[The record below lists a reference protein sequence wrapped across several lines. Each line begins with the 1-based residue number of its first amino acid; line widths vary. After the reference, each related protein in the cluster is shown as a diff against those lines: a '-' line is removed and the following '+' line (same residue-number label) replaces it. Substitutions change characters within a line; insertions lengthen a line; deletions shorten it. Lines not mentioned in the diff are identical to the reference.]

1 LVDFWRI
8 MRYIEMEMKKKNYSI
23 IIVTGATSANK
34 EFVISSKLI
43 KNSLLAF
50 SVLLLIFG
58 FVIFDYLTTSFD
70 KEKMKRLESENT
82 EKAETISELTASF
95 RSLKRSLD
103 RMETYKKR
111 IMVAVGLISPDAL
124 TEVGVGGPGLDG
136 PVDGAIENTV
146 ESVEI
151 PQVKTPIQP
160 EKKQSYNRILQD
172 VRSLTKD
179 ASEVE
184 KTLQFVESQINEQ
197 KAKLAS
203 TPALWPTRGYL
214 TDPFG
219 PRTHPLT
226 GKRQFHN
233 GLDIATQLGNKVIAP
248 ADGYVILTDYTS
260 ILGNLICIDHGFGFS
275 TRYGHLASFAVKE
288 GDRVKR
294 GQVIGYVGSTGRST
308 APHLHYEVIYNNKNQ
323 NPMNYIFD

>member
-1 LVDFWRI
+1 
-8 MRYIEMEMKKKNYSI
+8 MKKKNYSI

-70 KEKMKRLESENT
+70 KEKMKRLEIENT

-111 IMVAVGLISPDAL
+111 IMVAIGLTSPDAL
-124 TEVGVGGPGLDG
+124 TEVGMGGPGLDG
-136 PVDGAIENTV
+136 PIDGSIDGSIENTV
-146 ESVEI
+146 EAAEMPQV
-151 PQVKTPIQP
+151 QVKTPNQP
-160 EKKQSYNRILQD
+160 GKKQSYNRILQD

-179 ASEVE
+179 AGEVE

-214 TDPFG
+214 TDSFG
-219 PRTHPLT
+219 PRTHPIT
-226 GKRQFHN
+226 GKRHFHN

-248 ADGYVILTDYTS
+248 ADGYVILTDHTS
-260 ILGNLICIDHGFGFS
+260 ILGNLIHIDHGFGFS

-294 GQVIGYVGSTGRST
+294 GQVIGYVGNTGRST
-308 APHLHYEVIYNNKNQ
+308 APHVHYEVIYNNKNQ